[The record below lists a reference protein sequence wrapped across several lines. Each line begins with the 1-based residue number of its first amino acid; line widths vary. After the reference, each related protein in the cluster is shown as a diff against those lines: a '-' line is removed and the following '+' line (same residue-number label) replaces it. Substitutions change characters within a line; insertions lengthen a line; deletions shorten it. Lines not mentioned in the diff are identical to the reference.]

1 MDTDKK
7 KLLADFSHRALQRLR
22 DKKIPKRQTLH
33 IPSMDMDLTIRSL
46 DYGEIMECMT
56 LEDNGD
62 IKRSD
67 KYSIYL
73 AAVEPSL
80 RDTAKEVM
88 AMEAELPPEDREL
101 KEPLDI
107 VNMFDLS
114 EITQI
119 STAHHGAVRRDERQ
133 SDRGGRF
140 KKVIAQD
147 GDAYLLHYY
156 IQKGWKAEEFLSLDL
171 ESRLFYQASML
182 VALDERAKM
191 FSLE

>member
-119 STAHHGAVRRDERQ
+119 STAIMELSGAMNGKVTVVEDLKSNCPGRRCI
-133 SDRGGRF
+133 S
-140 KKVIAQD
+140 AP
-147 GDAYLLHYY
+147 LLHPEGMEGGGVSKPGLGV
-156 IQKGWKAEEFLSLDL
+156 QAFLSGIYAG
-171 ESRLFYQASML
+171 RLGRTRKNVL
-182 VALDERAKM
+182 T
-191 FSLE
+191 

>member
-1 MDTDKK
+1 MDNEKK
-7 KLLADFSHRALQRLR
+7 KFLAEFSRRALQRLK
-22 DKKIPKRQTLH
+22 DKKIPKKQTLR
-33 IPSMDMDLTIRSL
+33 IPSMDMELTIRSL
-46 DYGEIMECMT
+46 DYEEIMECMT

-80 RDTAKEVM
+80 RDVAREIM
-88 AMEAELPPEDREL
+88 AQEAELLTEEREL

-119 STAHHGAVRRDERQ
+119 STAIMELSGAMNGKVTVVEDL
-133 SDRGGRF
+133 
-140 KKVIAQD
+140 KK
-147 GDAYLLHYY
+147 
-156 IQKGWKAEEFLSLDL
+156 
-171 ESRLFYQASML
+171 
-182 VALDERAKM
+182 
-191 FSLE
+191 

>member
-1 MDTDKK
+1 MDNKK
-7 KLLADFSHRALQRLR
+7 KCTLAEFSRRALQRMK
-22 DKKIPKRQTLH
+22 DKKIPKKQTLH
-33 IPSMDMDLTIRSL
+33 IPSMDIDLTIRSL
-46 DYGEIMECMT
+46 EYAEIMECLT

-119 STAHHGAVRRDERQ
+119 STAIMELSGAMNGKVTIVEQ
-133 SDRGGRF
+133 L
-140 KKVIAQD
+140 KK
-147 GDAYLLHYY
+147 
-156 IQKGWKAEEFLSLDL
+156 
-171 ESRLFYQASML
+171 
-182 VALDERAKM
+182 
-191 FSLE
+191 

>member
-73 AAVEPSL
+73 AAVEPNL
-80 RDTAKEVM
+80 RDVARENHGQ
-88 AMEAELPPEDREL
+88 EARLPGE
-101 KEPLDI
+101 
-107 VNMFDLS
+107 N
-114 EITQI
+114 
-119 STAHHGAVRRDERQ
+119 
-133 SDRGGRF
+133 GG
-140 KKVIAQD
+140 
-147 GDAYLLHYY
+147 
-156 IQKGWKAEEFLSLDL
+156 
-171 ESRLFYQASML
+171 
-182 VALDERAKM
+182 
-191 FSLE
+191 

>member
-1 MDTDKK
+1 MDNEKK
-7 KLLADFSHRALQRLR
+7 KFLAEFSRRALQRLK
-22 DKKIPKRQTLH
+22 DKKIPKKQTLH
-33 IPSMDMDLTIRSL
+33 IPSMDMELTIRSL

-80 RDTAKEVM
+80 RDVAREIM
-88 AMEAELPPEDREL
+88 AQEAELPTEEREL

-119 STAHHGAVRRDERQ
+119 ATAIMELSGAMNGEVTVVEDL
-133 SDRGGRF
+133 
-140 KKVIAQD
+140 KK
-147 GDAYLLHYY
+147 
-156 IQKGWKAEEFLSLDL
+156 
-171 ESRLFYQASML
+171 
-182 VALDERAKM
+182 
-191 FSLE
+191 

>member
-1 MDTDKK
+1 MDNEKK
-7 KLLADFSHRALQRLR
+7 KFLAEFSRRALQRLK
-22 DKKIPKRQTLH
+22 DKKIPKKQTLR
-33 IPSMDMDLTIRSL
+33 IPSMDMELTIRSL
-46 DYGEIMECMT
+46 DYEEIMECMT

-80 RDTAKEVM
+80 RDVAREIM
-88 AMEAELPPEDREL
+88 AQEAELPTEEREL

-119 STAHHGAVRRDERQ
+119 STAIMELSGAMNGKVTVVEDL
-133 SDRGGRF
+133 
-140 KKVIAQD
+140 KK
-147 GDAYLLHYY
+147 
-156 IQKGWKAEEFLSLDL
+156 
-171 ESRLFYQASML
+171 
-182 VALDERAKM
+182 
-191 FSLE
+191 

>member
-1 MDTDKK
+1 MDNEKK
-7 KLLADFSHRALQRLR
+7 KFLAEFSRRALQRLK
-22 DKKIPKRQTLH
+22 DKKIPKKQTLR
-33 IPSMDMDLTIRSL
+33 IPSMDMELTIRSL
-46 DYGEIMECMT
+46 DYEEIMECMT

-80 RDTAKEVM
+80 RDVAREIM
-88 AMEAELPPEDREL
+88 GQEAELPPEEREL

-119 STAHHGAVRRDERQ
+119 STAIMELSGAMNGKVTVVEDL
-133 SDRGGRF
+133 
-140 KKVIAQD
+140 KK
-147 GDAYLLHYY
+147 
-156 IQKGWKAEEFLSLDL
+156 
-171 ESRLFYQASML
+171 
-182 VALDERAKM
+182 
-191 FSLE
+191 

>member
-1 MDTDKK
+1 MDNEKK
-7 KLLADFSHRALQRLR
+7 KFLAEFSRRALQRLR
-22 DKKIPKRQTLH
+22 DKKVPRKQTLH

-56 LEDNGD
+56 MEDNGD

-80 RDTAKEVM
+80 RDAAREVM
-88 AMEAELPPEDREL
+88 AMEGELPPEEREL

-107 VNMFDLS
+107 VNMFDIS

-119 STAHHGAVRRDERQ
+119 SMAIMDLSGAMNGKVTVVEDL
-133 SDRGGRF
+133 
-140 KKVIAQD
+140 KK
-147 GDAYLLHYY
+147 
-156 IQKGWKAEEFLSLDL
+156 
-171 ESRLFYQASML
+171 
-182 VALDERAKM
+182 
-191 FSLE
+191 

>member
-1 MDTDKK
+1 MDNEKK
-7 KLLADFSHRALQRLR
+7 KFLAEFSRRALQRLK
-22 DKKIPKRQTLH
+22 DKKIPKKQTLR
-33 IPSMDMDLTIRSL
+33 IPSMDMELTIRSL
-46 DYGEIMECMT
+46 DYEEIMECMT

-80 RDTAKEVM
+80 RDVAREIM
-88 AMEAELPPEDREL
+88 AQEAELPTEEREL

-119 STAHHGAVRRDERQ
+119 STAIMELSGAMNSKVTVVEDL
-133 SDRGGRF
+133 
-140 KKVIAQD
+140 KK
-147 GDAYLLHYY
+147 
-156 IQKGWKAEEFLSLDL
+156 
-171 ESRLFYQASML
+171 
-182 VALDERAKM
+182 
-191 FSLE
+191 

>member
-1 MDTDKK
+1 MEKEKK
-7 KLLADFSHRALQRLR
+7 KFLAEFSRRALQRLK
-22 DKKIPKRQTLH
+22 DKKIPKKQTLR
-33 IPSMDMDLTIRSL
+33 IPSMDMELTIRSL
-46 DYGEIMECMT
+46 DYEEIMECMT

-80 RDTAKEVM
+80 RDVAREIM
-88 AMEAELPPEDREL
+88 AQEAELPTEEREL

-119 STAHHGAVRRDERQ
+119 STAIMELSGAMNGKVTVVEDL
-133 SDRGGRF
+133 
-140 KKVIAQD
+140 KK
-147 GDAYLLHYY
+147 
-156 IQKGWKAEEFLSLDL
+156 
-171 ESRLFYQASML
+171 
-182 VALDERAKM
+182 
-191 FSLE
+191 

>member
-1 MDTDKK
+1 MDTEKK
-7 KLLADFSHRALQRLR
+7 KPLADFSRRALQRLK

-33 IPSMDMDLTIRSL
+33 IPSMDMELTIRSL

-73 AAVEPSL
+73 AAVEPNL
-80 RDTAKEVM
+80 RDVARGQ
-88 AMEAELPPEDREL
+88 EAELPPEEREL

-119 STAHHGAVRRDERQ
+119 STAIMELSGAMNGKVTVVEDL
-133 SDRGGRF
+133 
-140 KKVIAQD
+140 KK
-147 GDAYLLHYY
+147 
-156 IQKGWKAEEFLSLDL
+156 
-171 ESRLFYQASML
+171 
-182 VALDERAKM
+182 
-191 FSLE
+191 